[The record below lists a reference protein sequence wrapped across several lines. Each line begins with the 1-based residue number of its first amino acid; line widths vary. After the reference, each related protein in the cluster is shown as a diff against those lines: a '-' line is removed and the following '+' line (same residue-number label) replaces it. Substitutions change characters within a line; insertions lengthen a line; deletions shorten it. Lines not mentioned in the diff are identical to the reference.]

1 MAHPPFHTLHRS
13 HQTMLLAHRAMSR
26 DLTCLSRAAAVLAE
40 RPDAAQ
46 ARALAKYTDQLLH
59 LIEHHHTGEDD
70 VLWPEL
76 AKRGADAEAL
86 ELMAAEHGE
95 LAGLLKQTAAAA
107 ADLTSDSSAAQRL
120 SAAASDTHAL
130 LARHAADEEDELL
143 GRLAPHLTDEVWD
156 ALRKHMVK
164 TQAPWAFTF
173 LPPWLADV
181 ARPEERTGVPAP
193 LIAKLGGSRLRS
205 LRRAAF
211 GDELAA
217 QAA

>member
-1 MAHPPFHTLHRS
+1 MAHPPFTTLHRS

-26 DLTCLSRAAAVLAE
+26 DLECLARAAAVLAE
-40 RPDAAQ
+40 RPDAAR
-46 ARALAKYTDQLLH
+46 ARALAKYADQLLH

-76 AKRGADAEAL
+76 AKRGADPEAL

-95 LAGLLKQTAAAA
+95 LAELLQQTGRAA
-107 ADLTSDSSAAQRL
+107 ADLTTDHSAALRL
-120 SAAASDTHAL
+120 SAAASDTHSL
-130 LARHAADEEDELL
+130 LTRHAADEEDQLL

-156 ALRKHMVK
+156 ALRKHMMK
-164 TQAPWAFTF
+164 TQAPWALTF
-173 LPPWLADV
+173 LPPWLAAV
-181 ARPEERTGVPAP
+181 ATPEERSGVPAP
-193 LIAKLGGSRLRS
+193 LIAKLGGSRLRA

-211 GDELAA
+211 GEELAA